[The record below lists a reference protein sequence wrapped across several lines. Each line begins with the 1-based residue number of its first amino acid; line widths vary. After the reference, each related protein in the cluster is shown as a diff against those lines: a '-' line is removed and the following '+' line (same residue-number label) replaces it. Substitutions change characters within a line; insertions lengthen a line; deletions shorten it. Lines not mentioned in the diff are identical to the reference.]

1 MYCTICFDALKCAI
15 FIVFICVA
23 FRRCCET
30 ELSLND
36 LSCLNKGNDDDDD
49 DILCLIMQIGQL
61 NYVLICINL
70 ETYHLNVC
78 LGCFYTEGL
87 KGNML
92 RKKHFLTSALKK

>member
-49 DILCLIMQIGQL
+49 IL
-61 NYVLICINL
+61 
-70 ETYHLNVC
+70 
-78 LGCFYTEGL
+78 
-87 KGNML
+87 
-92 RKKHFLTSALKK
+92 